1 MSYRAND
8 HLELLKP
15 FQRATVDYVFQRL
28 FTDASTT
35 RQFLV
40 ADEVGL
46 GKTMVARG
54 VIAKTIE
61 QLTGKVDRIDVVY
74 ICSNQAIAEQN
85 IKSLNVIGS
94 ATRPLNTRLTLLPL
108 EIEQEGGIA
117 SRPINLISL
126 TPGTALDLK
135 SSLGTAKER
144 ALIYEMLRK
153 RLGIRHGGVQ
163 RIFRGGVTPENWPGW
178 TDWMRSQSISKE
190 ISEKFNDAIGDE
202 FILRIREASELAR
215 NKKSPDYPPD
225 QRPAAIIGELRRIL
239 ARICVDALTPDLI
252 ILDEF
257 QRFAEL
263 LHEHDENLAPEKAAA
278 AELARALFSYSGADG
293 SSARLLL
300 LSATPYRM
308 LTLSSDDPEEGDH
321 YSDFLRTMRFLF
333 GDVDGEARVRE
344 LENELSQFRRA
355 LQAMPASR
363 SAARIQR
370 DRVHHILSQ
379 VVARTERVDST
390 ADRNSLVREL
400 KPPLTIETDDL
411 REAKAVS
418 QVAELVSAP
427 GIVEYWKSSPYLL
440 NFMRGYKLRERL
452 QAVKLRP
459 ARELRTAIRAAAPY
473 FIDKAQVENFAE
485 IPLRNGRMRALADT
499 AFQHGLDRALWIPPS
514 RPSFGEPVPATKTL
528 VFSDWSM
535 VPDAIAALLSHE
547 ASRRM
552 KMSPDL
558 VGRTSRP
565 IGVEEMMPMLCP
577 SPTLAA
583 WVDPLQLEQRH
594 GRAGT
599 YAELLVQVRQVLGE
613 RLNPACLSRLAE
625 RSDRLLPLTIEAEL
639 DRSVDWGRVGAIEHE
654 AHDEHGAMARTIEAI
669 KQALDSDDNHGDPD
683 PRDIVDKLAEFALG
697 SPATCALRAL
707 ARLCPELQIDDPALV
722 GAAIVVALGF
732 RSLYN
737 QPESR
742 ALLEEVS
749 PLNYWRQVNA
759 HSAQHD
765 LAAVLDEYLH
775 LVLESERAEQ
785 VDAAERAR
793 LIAMKVVEVVALR
806 PAQITLDHWTAGRA
820 RLQDQTFEIRAR
832 FAMRF
837 ATKAEEEKGV
847 RRTTLVQAA
856 FKSPFRPFVLASTS
870 IGQEGLD
877 FHPYCAR
884 IVHWNLPRNP
894 VDIEQR
900 EGRVHRFK
908 NHAVRR
914 NIAADFGS
922 CASALVGAE
931 APWTAMFKAAQ
942 DQQTADGHAG
952 DIVPYWIY
960 PGEAKIERM
969 VLMPPFS
976 RELERYENLKKS
988 LASYRL
994 AFGQPRQDELIELF
1008 SGMSEDVVSELA
1020 EFQISLR
1027 PGLCLTASSDH
1038 STTG

>member
-1 MSYRAND
+1 MTYRAND

-28 FTDASTT
+28 FTDASPT

-94 ATRPLNTRLTLLPL
+94 TTKPLNTRLTLLPL
-108 EIEQEGGIA
+108 EIELEGGIA

-163 RIFRGGVTPENWPGW
+163 RIFRGGVTPENWPGVI
-178 TDWMRSQSISKE
+178 DRIRSQSISKE
-190 ISEKFNDAIGDE
+190 ISEKFNEAIGDA
-202 FILRIREASELAR
+202 FILRIREAAELAR

-278 AELARALFSYSGADG
+278 AELARALFSYSGPDG

-308 LTLSSDDPEEGDH
+308 LSLSSDDPEEGDH

-333 GDVDGEARVRE
+333 GDVDGEARVTE

-459 ARELRTAIRAAAPY
+459 AKELRTAIRAAAPY
-473 FIDKAQVENFAE
+473 FIEKAQVENFAE
-485 IPLRNGRMRALADT
+485 IPLRNGRMRALAET
-499 AFQHGLDRALWIPPS
+499 AFQHGLDHALWIPPS

-552 KMSPDL
+552 NMSPDL
-558 VGRTSRP
+558 VSRTSRP

-583 WVDPLQLEQRH
+583 WVDPLELEQRY
-594 GRAGT
+594 GRART
-599 YAELLVQVRQVLGE
+599 SAQLLAQVRRCLE
-613 RLNPACLSRLAE
+613 EHLDPTLLTRLTD
-625 RSDRLLPLTIEAEL
+625 RSDRLLPLAIEAEL
-639 DRSVDWGRVGAIEHE
+639 GRGVDWGRVGAIEHE
-654 AHDEHGAMARTIEAI
+654 AHDEHGAMARTIEVI
-669 KQALDSDDNHGDPD
+669 KQGLDSDDHHGDPD

-742 ALLEEVS
+742 ALLGEAS

-759 HSAQHD
+759 HAAQHD

-775 LVLESERAEQ
+775 LVLEGERAEQ
-785 VDAAERAR
+785 LDAGDRAR

-806 PAQITLDHWTAGRA
+806 PAQITLDHWTAGRT
-820 RLQDQTFEIRAR
+820 RLHDQTFEIRAR

-877 FHPYCAR
+877 FHPYCSR

-914 NIAADFGS
+914 NIAADFGNR
-922 CASALVGAE
+922 ASALVGIE
-931 APWTAMFKAAQ
+931 APWTAMFKAAE
-942 DQQTADGHAG
+942 DLQTVNGRDG

-960 PGEAKIERM
+960 PGEAKIERI
-969 VLMPPFS
+969 VLMLPFS

-988 LASYRL
+988 LATYRL

-1008 SGMSEDVVSELA
+1008 SGMSEDIVSELA

-1027 PGLCLTASSDH
+1027 PVARSRALPDH